1 MSHEAGQTTDE
12 RLVHMANQIATF
24 FETLPPQE
32 AAGGVADH
40 INSFWEPRMR
50 RRFFE
55 IVESGN
61 ASLKPLVTEA
71 LPHIRRP
78 QDEASTSS
86 G

>member
-1 MSHEAGQTTDE
+1 MSHEAVQTTDE
-12 RLVHMANQIATF
+12 RLVHMANQIASF

-32 AAGGVADH
+32 AAGGVANH

-61 ASLKPLVTEA
+61 VTLKPLVTEA
-71 LPHIRRP
+71 LPNIRRP
-78 QDEASTSS
+78 
-86 G
+86 